1 MNAIQIQ
8 HVQDSFR
15 LVAPI
20 ADEAAALFYSR
31 LFELDPELREL
42 FTADPRDRAES

>member
-15 LVAPI
+15 LVASI
-20 ADEAAALFYSR
+20 ADEAAALFLAACSNWTRNCAGFSR
-31 LFELDPELREL
+31 AIPGN
-42 FTADPRDRAES
+42 RAES